1 MFPETHIFSLC
12 LCSTVG
18 PSEVNCAE
26 FSSVPVPVPKLFFLV
41 WWANSHH
48 RFFHSS
54 TYFSDDLYRSSSRE
68 SIHVFRDE
76 KLQRGEVIALE
87 LMKAIEESEY
97 AIIVLSEKYA
107 DSKWCLDELA
117 KIVECR
123 KKTGLTVLPVFFHV
137 DPSHVRNQT
146 EESAMAFAKNENDE
160 RFNVE
165 KMQKWKEA
173 LREVANIYGWHLNDR

>member
-1 MFPETHIFSLC
+1 MFPETFTYFLSAFVVRWVQVRWI
-12 LCSTVG
+12 VR
-18 PSEVNCAE
+18 E
-26 FSSVPVPVPKLFFLV
+26 FSFVPVPVPRLFFLV

-54 TYFSDDLYRSSSRE
+54 TCFSDDLYRSSSRE

-87 LMKAIEESEY
+87 LMKAIEESQY

-146 EESAMAFAKNENDE
+146 EQFAMALPNI
-160 RFNVE
+160 
-165 KMQKWKEA
+165 KMM
-173 LREVANIYGWHLNDR
+173 RGST